1 MSELLVGLMSES
13 AAVAGCLRM
22 HERTAGESSRHYAAG
37 EENSWQ
43 TPNHPQALL
52 KHAGT
57 TCTAQHC
64 AGTVLRNRQA
74 AASRAQLQ
82 LKSMMPAHGFGFN
95 PKHGT
100 FKGLLNAGLMNWE
113 QEHVGF

>member
-22 HERTAGESSRHYAAG
+22 RERTAGESSRHYAAG
-37 EENSWQ
+37 EGNSWQ

-57 TCTAQHC
+57 TCTAQC
-64 AGTVLRNRQA
+64 
-74 AASRAQLQ
+74 
-82 LKSMMPAHGFGFN
+82 
-95 PKHGT
+95 
-100 FKGLLNAGLMNWE
+100 
-113 QEHVGF
+113 